1 MPRYNPTTNE
11 GRITGEIFQSLNKE
25 HKEAMGQLAK
35 RLDREKEVR
44 QTDLIN
50 ELVIHELQ
58 KATLHG
64 RHVNID
70 ENLIKKTVLS
80 MIPEGKKEGDRFYE
94 VITDFKKAL
103 DDGDYRTI
111 NEIYEDPDQY
121 TFRRPGF
128 AGIKR
133 LFESKAAPRY
143 NYRLQNYLKTIV
155 ERRIADLL
163 GPDPTNP
170 HTGPNPANVTLFVD
184 MFNGISKI
192 MHELTLDQIPIAPA
206 AVTGNAGL
214 QAQIHAMLASQV
226 GAGERPK
233 VYEALR
239 LNLVPP
245 GSIDP
250 GVDRVA
256 REFAGRRGSEQM
268 HRQTASAEQQG
279 RVLSQTGTPTG
290 DYHALVGQPEAINP
304 EQQRLLLLLDDSPKL
319 KQRFPHES
327 DDQLNER
334 MRRYHRLPARLE
346 NIVSFVD
353 AVQKEVFE
361 PFAALTPADR
371 ALLATTRES
380 LKTARKNLDN
390 ARAAGNTADIARYTA
405 RVNVWQ
411 GVIDALFDKISRM
424 THANFELFLKREVR
438 PLLYQYLGNSLL
450 EGIKY
455 YKTMRDEL
463 IKVRQMPNTLYEYQ
477 LLDDADLFDLT
488 FRDLNLQPI
497 IRARLSRSAV
507 RAAERLDLIEPSSTP
522 PTVSGGSVTTD
533 AELRG
538 WGL

>member
-11 GRITGEIFQSLNKE
+11 GRITGEIFQNLKKE
-25 HKEAMGQLAK
+25 HKEAMGQLAS

-58 KATLHG
+58 KAILHG

-70 ENLIKKTVLS
+70 EDLIRKTVMS

-103 DDGDYRTI
+103 DAGDWRTI

-133 LFESKAAPRY
+133 LFESKASPRY
-143 NYRLQNYLKTIV
+143 NYRLQNYLKTII
-155 ERRIADLL
+155 ERRVADLL
-163 GPDPTNP
+163 GSDPANP
-170 HTGPNPANVTLFVD
+170 HAGPDPANVATFVD
-184 MFNGISKI
+184 MFDGISKI
-192 MHELTLDQIPIAPA
+192 VHELTLDQIPIDPTT
-206 AVTGNAGL
+206 VTSNPDL
-214 QAQIHAMLASQV
+214 QARIHSILAIQA

-268 HRQTASAEQQG
+268 YYQTASAEQQG
-279 RVLSQTGTPTG
+279 RVLSQAGTPTG
-290 DYHALVGQPEAINP
+290 DYHTLVGQPEAMAP
-304 EQQRLLLLLDDSPKL
+304 EQQRLMLLLDDSPKL

-346 NIVSFVD
+346 NIEHFVN

-371 ALLATTRES
+371 ALFTRTHTALEV
-380 LKTARKNLDN
+380 ARKNLEK
-390 ARAAGNTADIARYTA
+390 ARATGNTADIARYTA
-405 RVNVWQ
+405 QVNTCQ
-411 GVIDALFDKISRM
+411 GAIDLLFDKVSRM
-424 THANFELFLKREVR
+424 THADFERFLKKEVR
-438 PLLYQYLGNSLL
+438 PLLYQYLCNSLL

-463 IKVRQMPNTLYEYQ
+463 LKVREMPNTSYTYQ
-477 LLDDADLFDLT
+477 LLNGADLFDLT

-497 IRARLSRSAV
+497 IKARLSRSAV

-522 PTVSGGSVTTD
+522 PTALKGSVTTD